1 MSDMIKVYIC
11 KFDDGA
17 MLPENGIELLP
28 RWRRR
33 RYERLRYAP
42 ARMESLVAGLLWR
55 YVMEKQGMPP
65 DEPVKFLQAGK
76 PIFTERDDMYFS
88 LSHSGQYAM
97 CAVSDQLVG
106 ADVQKVKPVHLSIA
120 RRLHF
125 HERDWL
131 AAWPPSEQTK
141 AFFRIWVRKEA
152 WVKAV
157 SEDKLLAIDQ
167 VDVIHDLPG
176 WHFTDYDLA
185 DGYLAAVCC
194 RDKGAAAIIAV
205 EPSMLGRPPSETE
218 SGSNKI

>member
-1 MSDMIKVYIC
+1 MIKVYIC

-17 MLPENGIELLP
+17 ALPANGPELLP

-42 ARMESLVAGLLWR
+42 ARTESLAAGLLWR
-55 YVMEKQGMPP
+55 YVMEEQGLTP

-76 PIFTERDDMYFS
+76 PVFTERDNMFFS

-97 CAVSDQLVG
+97 VAVSDRQVG

-120 RRLHF
+120 RRLNF
-125 HERDWL
+125 RERDWL
-131 AAWPPSEQTK
+131 AAWPAPEQTK

-157 SEDKLLAIDQ
+157 SEDRLLAIDQ
-167 VDVIHDLPG
+167 EDVMHDLPG

-194 RDKGAAAIIAV
+194 RDRGSAVMIAV
-205 EPSMLGRPPSETE
+205 DPGALGKSPAAPPSETQ
-218 SGSNKI
+218 